1 MADCP
6 QPGLPALPLTEARV
20 QQNFAP
26 LFSRVL
32 AEDRIYLM
40 TQSLG
45 RPLDRMAED
54 VREAMEAWYMRMGSQ
69 WDDWLAAREHYRS
82 LLACLTDA
90 GCLSCVVPMTSAGE
104 GLRTVLNALT
114 ATNTQ
119 SLDVLTTTGEFTSTQ
134 VVLEQYAAAG
144 RIRVRRVKA
153 DKQGYFS
160 LQTLMDAV
168 TAGTGLVVVSEV
180 MFQTGQWLRNLDQLA
195 DTCHAKGARLLVDAY
210 HSLGAVPVDV
220 RRMRTDFMT
229 GGCYKYLRG
238 GPGAAFLYLSPEV
251 LESGPYAGKDAGQD
265 SGLVPLDA
273 GWFAL
278 KPDRATD
285 DFSRAALMPGGN
297 AFLQDTPGVLPW
309 YQARSGLEFTLEVGI
324 SRLRAYGLEQL
335 RFLRAA
341 LEDAGVQ
348 RVHGADDEHGAFLVV
363 RHAKAAL
370 LAEALR
376 EQQIMVNARGECLRL
391 CPDCLTRQEE
401 LLHTAATLGKLM
413 HEIGA

>member
-6 QPGLPALPLTEARV
+6 QTGPPALPLSEARV

-32 AEDRIYLM
+32 ADDRIYLM

-54 VREAMEAWYMRMGSQ
+54 VREAVDAWYAQLGSG
-69 WDDWLAAREHYRS
+69 WDAWLAARDHYRS
-82 LLACLTDA
+82 LIACLIDA
-90 GCLSCVVPMTSAGE
+90 SCLPCVVPMTSAGE

-114 ATNTQ
+114 TAKAPPVE
-119 SLDVLTTTGEFTSTQ
+119 VLTTTGEFTSTQ
-134 VVLEQYAAAG
+134 VVLEQYAEAG
-144 RIRVRRVKA
+144 RIRVRRVA
-153 DKQGYFS
+153 PDRQGYFS
-160 LQTLMDAV
+160 LRTLMDAV

-180 MFQTGQWLRNLDQLA
+180 MFQTGQWLPNLDQLA
-195 DTCHAKGARLLVDAY
+195 DACHANGARLLVDAY

-251 LESGPYAGKDAGQD
+251 LD

-278 KPDRATD
+278 KPDRAPD
-285 DFSRAALMPGGN
+285 DFGRTALMAGGN
-297 AFLQDTPGVLPW
+297 GFLQDTPGVLPW
-309 YQARSGLEFTLEVGI
+309 YQSRSGLEFALEVGVN
-324 SRLRAYGLEQL
+324 RLRAYGLEQL

-341 LEDAGVQ
+341 LEDAGVAG
-348 RVHGADDEHGAFLVV
+348 VHGADDEHGAFLVV
-363 RHAKAAL
+363 RHGKAAL

-376 EQQIMVNARGECLRL
+376 EQKIVVNARGDCLRL

-401 LLHTAATLGKLM
+401 LLQTATALGKLM
-413 HEIGA
+413 HAIGA

>member
-6 QPGLPALPLTEARV
+6 QPGLSSLPLTEARV
-20 QQNFAP
+20 QKNFAP

-32 AEDRIYLM
+32 ADDRIYLM

-54 VREAMEAWYMRMGSQ
+54 VREAVDAWYGRPGSG

-82 LLACLTDA
+82 LIACLMDA
-90 GCLSCVVPMTSAGE
+90 GCLSCVVPMSSAGE

-114 ATNTQ
+114 AAKAEPME
-119 SLDVLTTTGEFTSTQ
+119 VLTTTGEFTSTQ

-144 RIRVRRVKA
+144 RIRVRRVA
-153 DKQGYFS
+153 PDNQGYFA

-195 DTCHAKGARLLVDAY
+195 DACHAKGARLLVDAY

-238 GPGAAFLYLSPEV
+238 GPGAAFLYLSPEA
-251 LESGPYAGKDAGQD
+251 LD

-278 KPDRATD
+278 KPDRAPD
-285 DFSRAALMPGGN
+285 DFSSAALMPGGN
-297 AFLQDTPGVLPW
+297 AFLQDTPDVLPW
-309 YQARSGLEFTLEVGI
+309 YQARSGLEFTLEVGV
-324 SRLRAYGLEQL
+324 SRLRAYGVEQL
-335 RFLRAA
+335 HFLRAA
-341 LEDAGVQ
+341 LEDAGVT
-348 RVHGADDEHGAFLVV
+348 RVLGADDEHGAFLVV
-363 RHAKAAL
+363 RHTKAAL

-391 CPDCLTRQEE
+391 CPDCLTRQAE
-401 LLHTAATLGKLM
+401 LLQAAAALGKLM

>member
-1 MADCP
+1 
-6 QPGLPALPLTEARV
+6 
-20 QQNFAP
+20 
-26 LFSRVL
+26 VL
-32 AEDRIYLM
+32 ADDRIYLM

-54 VREAMEAWYMRMGSQ
+54 VQEAVDAWYGRLGSG

-82 LLACLTDA
+82 LIACLIDA

-114 ATNTQ
+114 AAKAEPIE
-119 SLDVLTTTGEFTSTQ
+119 VLMTTGEFTSTQ

-144 RIRVRRVKA
+144 RIRVRRVA
-153 DKQGYFS
+153 PDKRGYFA

-195 DTCHAKGARLLVDAY
+195 DACHAKGARLLVDAY

-238 GPGAAFLYLSPEV
+238 GPGAAFLYLSPEL
-251 LESGPYAGKDAGQD
+251 LESGLD

-297 AFLQDTPGVLPW
+297 AFLQDTPDVLPW
-309 YQARSGLEFTLEVGI
+309 YQARSGLEFTLEVGVN
-324 SRLRAYGLEQL
+324 RLRAYGLEQL

-341 LEDAGVQ
+341 LEDAGVP

-376 EQQIMVNARGECLRL
+376 EQQIAVNARGECLRL

-401 LLHTAATLGKLM
+401 LLRTAAALGKLM